1 MALILE
7 LMRDSPRLVAMMVC
21 LVSFALVLHG
31 TLPAAEVT
39 PRLDATYGV
48 AGFADFIGRH
58 GRTQPYVDARMSWP
72 GMLAAAGMMAKAM
85 HVPTLWFARWAPVFF
100 NIAYLVPIKAIANV
114 SLKSSRARWAAL
126 PIFLAAN
133 WIDQDYFS
141 PQGIDLFLYLTVVAI
156 AIRTFGAHG
165 EQPRPLRWFM
175 TKLPY
180 RVASSRLPR
189 LVGLPAGAAPGELT
203 IDSTTA
209 FQRGAF
215 VGLALLLVAA
225 MVVSHQFTPLASCV
239 VLFALSL
246 AGRTRLKSLWLF
258 VIVLTFAWLS
268 WEAEVYWAGHL
279 SAIFGGVGH
288 VTTSLGT
295 SVTTRFNTVS
305 AGRLD
310 VQRARLLAAGVTWL
324 GGMLGFFMLWRRG
337 RPLWTLAIVMTAPVV
352 VAVGVNYGGE
362 VVLRILL
369 FSLAPCSIFIAGL
382 LDGVSVRWTGVAAFA
397 IIATL
402 LVALFPLTRYGNE
415 IFDAMAPSD
424 LAAASWIHSNV
435 PAGSTVWVVNE
446 NHTLYS
452 EGLGRYRY
460 AILDTPPPVSVRA
473 FNVVVKQVKRGSYI
487 YLNRSQEEYGIVV
500 QGGFPQHWIDHFAD
514 WLVSSGHAK
523 IVHRT
528 ATAYVL
534 KETESIP

>member
-1 MALILE
+1 MNRELPNVMLLDVEPMVEDYHEPVRFSLRSVIRWADPASPALAVIGVATWSTSISQIHPYSAGVIGLVSQLSFRWWLGLILVSVALVLE
-7 LMRDSPRLVAMMVC
+7 LLRDSPRLLAMMVC

-31 TLPAAEVT
+31 TLPAAEGT

-156 AIRTFGAHG
+156 AVRTFAAHG
-165 EQPRPLRWFM
+165 EQPRPVRWFM
-175 TKLPY
+175 TKMPY
-180 RVASSRLPR
+180 RVASPRLPR

-203 IDSTTA
+203 VDSTTA

-239 VLFALSL
+239 VLFGLSVS
-246 AGRTRLKSLWLF
+246 GRTRLKSLWLF
-258 VIVLTFAWLS
+258 VIVLTFVWLS

-305 AGRLD
+305 VGRLD
-310 VQRARLLAAGVTWL
+310 VQRARLSLRVSRGW
-324 GGMLGFFMLWRRG
+324 GGYSGSSCSGGGGGPCG
-337 RPLWTLAIVMTAPVV
+337 RSPL
-352 VAVGVNYGGE
+352 
-362 VVLRILL
+362 
-369 FSLAPCSIFIAGL
+369 
-382 LDGVSVRWTGVAAFA
+382 
-397 IIATL
+397 
-402 LVALFPLTRYGNE
+402 
-415 IFDAMAPSD
+415 
-424 LAAASWIHSNV
+424 
-435 PAGSTVWVVNE
+435 
-446 NHTLYS
+446 
-452 EGLGRYRY
+452 
-460 AILDTPPPVSVRA
+460 
-473 FNVVVKQVKRGSYI
+473 
-487 YLNRSQEEYGIVV
+487 
-500 QGGFPQHWIDHFAD
+500 
-514 WLVSSGHAK
+514 
-523 IVHRT
+523 
-528 ATAYVL
+528 
-534 KETESIP
+534 